1 MKTFLRRLEIL
12 NYLKSQH
19 TEIGTEKIIQHLSE
33 TAYIDTQESKLKSQF
48 RLVQRDLNFLLGDE
62 VVGEMSED
70 DIAEDDIAEDED
82 SDAQNSTFDNDFGLS
97 QKKGLGKSR
106 LWRLDPY
113 QHLSYSFEK
122 MPAFMA
128 LALSVSQKHLKQVL
142 PSETQ
147 QELKRIFQSA
157 EEKLRKKDQKL
168 STKHYQRLTQAVE
181 FFQRGQQLKAA
192 EYDVD
197 ILNSIYRA
205 ILEGKRVKITYSNR
219 NQIKDYDLHPYGVA
233 IMLPKL
239 YLIAKKDSDI
249 AKGEDAFRSFLI
261 HKVSEIEISPLPNSV
276 PDSFHLKTYLDDGH
290 MDVLLEMKDSTRYT
304 LKLEISVQPF
314 SNLLSDLKESPISAK
329 QILTQKSDSSWLLEA
344 EVRRTIQLKNWL
356 LSLGSQARILSPSII
371 RNDLTTALDAMRSQY
386 E

>member
-19 TEIGTEKIIQHLSE
+19 TEISTEKIIQHLSE

-48 RLVQRDLNFLLGDE
+48 RLIQRDLSFLLGDE
-62 VVGEMSED
+62 VKAETAEGEMADHED
-70 DIAEDDIAEDED
+70 N
-82 SDAQNSTFDNDFGLS
+82 DAQIKTFDNDFGLS
-97 QKKGLGKSR
+97 RKKGLGKSR

-147 QELKRIFQSA
+147 QELKRIFQHA

-168 STKHYQRLTQAVE
+168 STKHYQRLSQAVE

-192 EYDVD
+192 EYDVE
-197 ILNSIYRA
+197 ILSSIYRA
-205 ILEGKRVKITYSNR
+205 ILEGKRIKISYSNR
-219 NQIKDYDLHPYGVA
+219 NQVKDYDLHPYGVA

-239 YLIAKKDSDI
+239 YLIAKKNSDI
-249 AKGEDAFRSFLI
+249 TKGEEAFRSFLI
-261 HKVSEIEISPLPNSV
+261 HKVSEIEISPLANRV
-276 PDSFHLKTYLDDGH
+276 PDSFHLKTYLDEGH
-290 MDVLLEMKDSTRYT
+290 MDVLLEMKDSTRYS

-329 QILTQKSDSSWLLEA
+329 QILTQKSDSSWILEA

-356 LSLGSQARILSPSII
+356 LSLGSQARIISPSII

-386 E
+386 